1 VAEPALTSAHGPTPV
16 TQRIQALQ
24 QQVLVRLSD
33 RLGVVALFACAAAL
47 LCAWIPKL
55 CGLVIPL
62 AIVGAFVGLSGLVLV
77 LSVAQQRLLLP
88 IAAAAGPVVFL
99 LAAWFFPVVL
109 GPAYMAS
116 RAKGS
121 VDPTAIRAVPIEGSF
136 NSSSPLDPEWVDA
149 TKASLQLGQ
158 VNVQV
163 MNVSIRR
170 AEAVKSVT
178 GKRIP
183 PGNYCFVRIRTQE
196 QVAASQFS
204 VNRSQSRSSPIED
217 AALTLT
223 GIENRNYEL
232 HGVLKVEAVDKQR
245 KGLAFPVS
253 FQDHVFLF
261 EAPAARPDHL
271 RLEIAADAW
280 GGEGA
285 FRFTIPRSMITDE
298 RGKPGRS

>member
-1 VAEPALTSAHGPTPV
+1 
-16 TQRIQALQ
+16 
-24 QQVLVRLSD
+24 
-33 RLGVVALFACAAAL
+33 
-47 LCAWIPKL
+47 L

-77 LSVAQQRLLLP
+77 LYVAQKRFFLP
-88 IAAAAGPVVFL
+88 IAAAAGPVIFL
-99 LAAWFFPVVL
+99 LAAWFFPELL

-136 NSSSPLDPEWVDA
+136 HSSGPLDPEWVDA
-149 TKASLQLGQ
+149 SKASLQLGQ

-170 AEAVKSVT
+170 AEAVKSAT
-178 GKRIP
+178 GKRIA
-183 PGNYCFVRIRTQE
+183 PGDYCFVRIRTQE

-204 VNRSQSRSSPIED
+204 VNRSQTHSSPIEE
-217 AALTLT
+217 AVLSLT
-223 GIENRNYEL
+223 GSENKSYEL
-232 HGVLKVEAVDKQR
+232 RGVLKVEAVGKQR

-253 FQDHVFLF
+253 FQDYVFLF

-271 RLEIAADAW
+271 RLEIAGDAW